1 MSLGWGN
8 MNDGNQGF
16 LYQSFLLF
24 GAKPN
29 DIGMENDDDENV
41 GGDDTNMHSQPNY
54 PNFSSYFMTNGDM
67 EALCFVIV

>member
-1 MSLGWGN
+1 MVDRIGSIWFWHDLIRFYGC
-8 MNDGNQGF
+8 
-16 LYQSFLLF
+16 
-24 GAKPN
+24 
-29 DIGMENDDDENV
+29 GMENDDDENV